1 VCQHPIY
8 NGLARRVAQN
18 CFWASPHQSN
28 RRDYPDIH
36 TPWPDESSS
45 TAGRRRTS
53 SSMKGIIDLL
63 TRFTPHTFKLNYSPG
78 YKTFL
83 VHHAASD
90 PLHPMHI
97 LRRRQLAARKHE
109 GLWWHVTTGVDLSKS
124 GVVRSWCRKRL
135 RNAFTEG
142 LKERGFDEFGRL
154 ANVAILRGYKGFEH
168 IPERDGDLSLTGS
181 LRLHISP
188 ALLTA
193 KYADVR
199 KETGAMITILLE
211 GVKADESWLRRTA
224 APSRPHA
231 QSGTFPQARAPSRY
245 RQATSEVL
253 PNTHSQQVKLSQFNL
268 PSQTKAPSSK
278 IRFRVTP
285 STPLP
290 KPSFTR
296 RQPQQPDGSVKP
308 RWHGWGAQ

>member
-1 VCQHPIY
+1 
-8 NGLARRVAQN
+8 
-18 CFWASPHQSN
+18 
-28 RRDYPDIH
+28 
-36 TPWPDESSS
+36 
-45 TAGRRRTS
+45 
-53 SSMKGIIDLL
+53 MKGIIDHL
-63 TRFTPHTFKLNYSPG
+63 TRFTPHTFKINYSPG

-109 GLWWHVTTGVDLSKS
+109 GLWWHVTTGLDLSKS

-154 ANVAILRGYKGFEH
+154 VNVAILRKHKGFER
-168 IPERDGDLSLTGS
+168 ISERDGDLSLTGS
-181 LRLHISP
+181 VRLHISP
-188 ALLTA
+188 ALVTT

-199 KETGAMITILLE
+199 KETDTMISILLA
-211 GVKADESWLRRTA
+211 GVKADGSWSRRST

-231 QSGTFPQARAPSRY
+231 QSETIPQPRSPSRY
-245 RQATSEVL
+245 RQATPEVL
-253 PNTHSQQVKLSQFNL
+253 PNRHSQQEQLSQFNL
-268 PSQTKAPSSK
+268 PSQTKSLSSK

-285 STPLP
+285 STP
-290 KPSFTR
+290 KPQLSFIR
-296 RQPQQPDGSVKP
+296 RQPQQPDVSVKP
-308 RWHGWGAQ
+308 RWHGWGTQ